1 MLRAYRRSNKYQIN
15 SVWFDITHSPH
26 HNCSPCCFSGHCCW
40 WNYPSP
46 LFTILFQCS
55 LMLMKL
61 SITTLHHMLS
71 QWSLLLVKLSITIF
85 LICCVNCH
93 SCWWNYSSP
102 TFTICCFSGHC
113 CWWHYPSHLFTIC
126 CFSGDWCEW
135 NCTSQQYVML
145 LQLFIISIWCPIFFP
160 S

>member
-1 MLRAYRRSNKYQIN
+1 
-15 SVWFDITHSPH
+15 
-26 HNCSPCCFSGHCCW
+26 
-40 WNYPSP
+40 
-46 LFTILFQCS
+46 
-55 LMLMKL
+55 MLMKL

-71 QWSLLLVKLSITIF
+71 QWSLSLVKLSITIF

-113 CWWHYPSHLFTIC
+113 CLWHYPSHLFTIC
-126 CFSGDWCEW
+126 CFSRNWCEW

-145 LQLFIISIWCPIFFP
+145 LQLSFSVKLSITTVHHMLFLRWKKNWASYWNNKSHTVEKLLKRQVKRYDRFDKKYTKG
-160 S
+160 